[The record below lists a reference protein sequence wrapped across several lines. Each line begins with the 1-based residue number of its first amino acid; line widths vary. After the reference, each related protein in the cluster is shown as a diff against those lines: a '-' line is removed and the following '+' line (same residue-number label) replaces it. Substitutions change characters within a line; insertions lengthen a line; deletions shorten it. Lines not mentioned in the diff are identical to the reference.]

1 PDVPE
6 SIQGI
11 IGARLDSLAA
21 GEKRLVQD
29 AAVIGKVF
37 WPGAVA
43 ALDGGGDGSQLDAL
57 LHALERKQFVRRER
71 QSSVREETQYAF
83 LHLLL
88 RDVAYGQIP
97 RAGRVDKHLRTARWL
112 ESLGRLEDHAE
123 MLAYHY

>member
-1 PDVPE
+1 
-6 SIQGI
+6 
-11 IGARLDSLAA
+11 IGARLDSLAPA
-21 GEKRLVQD
+21 EKRLLQD

-37 WPGAVA
+37 WRGAVA
-43 ALDGGGDGSQLDAL
+43 ALGDAAAGDFEAR

-71 QSSVREETQYAF
+71 QSSVAEETQYAF

-97 RAGRVDKHLRTARWL
+97 RAARVDKHLLTARWL

-123 MLAYHY
+123 MLAYHYSSALELARAA